1 MKTRMWAA
9 ILAVGLF
16 GGTACETSTHYVKQ
30 HETAQGA
37 LIGTGVGAVGGAVLG
52 EAISGDAAK
61 GAVIGGLGGA
71 AVGAGAGYVVE
82 RDRNR

>member
-1 MKTRMWAA
+1 MKKRLLAA
-9 ILAVGLF
+9 VFAIGLL
-16 GGTACETSTHYVKQ
+16 GCMACQRGTDYVKD

-37 LIGTGVGAVGGAVLG
+37 LIGTGVGAVGGAVVG
-52 EAISGDAAK
+52 EMMNGDAAK

-82 RDRNR
+82 KDND